1 MQEIRQREFAL
12 GAPSLLV
19 LGFVTTALATAALI
33 GSFPLQAS
41 IVTIFLFAGVHNAL
55 EFRYFLARMPIRWG
69 RSRLFYSVGIGGVV
83 VLTAIYLSI
92 YFGSGTWLWSA
103 EGWQYA
109 VSGWNTAFVLWVALL
124 FYLRGRQKPR
134 ADWSWAFAA
143 AFLIAA
149 IVWFFPSEFA
159 IALVY
164 VHPFVALWFVD
175 RQLRRSKPEWL
186 GAYHLCLLTIPLFL
200 FGLYALVGSAAPLS
214 ESTNLFERIV
224 HHAGGGV
231 IRGVSTHFLVA
242 SHVFLETI
250 HYAAWI
256 VLIPLADERARPWRV
271 KSIPLFAG
279 GGGFPKLVVSML
291 AVSLILVLA
300 LWFGFSADYA
310 TTRDIYF
317 AFAIGHVLA
326 EFPFLVKML

>member
-1 MQEIRQREFAL
+1 
-12 GAPSLLV
+12 
-19 LGFVTTALATAALI
+19 
-33 GSFPLQAS
+33 
-41 IVTIFLFAGVHNAL
+41 
-55 EFRYFLARMPIRWG
+55 MPIRWG
-69 RSRLFYSVGIGGVV
+69 RSRVFYSVGIGGVV

-92 YFGSGTWLWSA
+92 YFGSGNWLWSA
-103 EGWQYA
+103 DGWQYA

-143 AFLIAA
+143 AFLVAA
-149 IVWFFPSEFA
+149 IVWLFPSEFA

-164 VHPFVALWFVD
+164 VHPLIALWFVD

-186 GAYHLCLLTIPLFL
+186 GAYHFCLLTIPVFL
-200 FGLYALVGSAAPLS
+200 VGLYALVGQSAPLS

-224 HHAGGGV
+224 RHAGGGV
-231 IRGVSTHFLVA
+231 IGGVSTHFLVA

-256 VLIPLADERARPWRV
+256 VLIPLADERARPWRL
-271 KSIPLFAG
+271 KSIPLFSG
-279 GGGFPKLVVSML
+279 GGLPKLVGAML
-291 AVSLILVLA
+291 AVSLFLVLA
-300 LWFGFSADYA
+300 LWLGFSSDYA

-317 AFAIGHVLA
+317 AFAIAHVLA